1 MKNLPFCLSV
11 ALLGIVPFVAPATAQ
26 KYWLRPRVMLLV
38 RTSLFSER
46 GF

>member
-26 KYWLRPRVMLLV
+26 KGMGSPAASPGKR
-38 RTSLFSER
+38 
-46 GF
+46 